1 MYQLVLC
8 TCPTTELAEKIA
20 TALVTEKLVACVNIL
35 PQITSVYQW
44 QGKIE
49 KDSEVQLLIK
59 TTAASF
65 SSVNQRIRDLHSYDV
80 PEVIAVDIQQ
90 GDSEYLDWITNSLK

>member
-1 MYQLVLC
+1 MCQLVLC

-59 TTAASF
+59 TTAALF
-65 SSVNQRIRDLHSYDV
+65 SSVNQRIRELHSYDV